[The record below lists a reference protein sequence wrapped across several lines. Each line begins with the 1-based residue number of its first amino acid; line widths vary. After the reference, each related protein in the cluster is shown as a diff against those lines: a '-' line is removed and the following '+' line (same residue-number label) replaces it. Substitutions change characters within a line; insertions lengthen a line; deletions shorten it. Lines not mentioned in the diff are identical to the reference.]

1 MKAKYGMLIIVALIS
16 VAMATGCSSKVANKT
31 SMVNLKKADLYSY
44 ARSVLTDEEYA
55 LFEVPFELDPTLKA
69 IAATAED
76 RKLPDLTIAK
86 TLALKLLMD
95 EDTDGLGIKYSSN
108 KNYSATEVYKHREA
122 NCISF
127 TNLFV
132 GMARS
137 IGLNVNFIEVTEVE
151 SFDKVGNNIVY
162 NSHICAVIFRGPNPY
177 VLDFSLRKYPQYH
190 SWRTISD
197 IEAIA
202 SFYNNKGSDIL
213 IANESLASLDKAETY
228 FIMATKLYPKFA
240 QAYNNLGVL
249 KMRQFEPEEAE
260 LMYLK
265 ALEIKPGYFAA
276 YNNLSKIYINRGETV
291 KAVSLMKDAIKA
303 SPKNIYAY
311 LNLAKI
317 HISLKDYKEAENV
330 LQLALVKKK
339 DFTEARH
346 ELGRLMLRTGRSGE
360 AKQQFALALKYQP
373 DDSIARNKMDL
384 IEQLTA
390 K

>member
-16 VAMATGCSSKVANKT
+16 VAMATGCGSSVAKKT
-31 SMVNLKKADLYSY
+31 SIMNKSQEDLRSY
-44 ARSVLTDEEYA
+44 ARSVLNDEEYA
-55 LFEVPFELDPTLKA
+55 VFEVPYEIDSSLGAF
-69 IAATAED
+69 AATAED

-86 TLALKLLMD
+86 QLALKLLL
-95 EDTDGLGIKYSSN
+95 EGGEGLGIKYSNN
-108 KNYSATEVYKHREA
+108 KNYTAKEVYQKREA

-127 TNLFV
+127 TNLYV

-151 SFDKVGNNIVY
+151 SFDKIGNNIVY

-197 IEAIA
+197 VEAAA

-213 IANESLASLDKAETY
+213 ITNESLAALDKAEMY
-228 FIMATKLYPKFA
+228 FTMATKLYPQFA

-249 KMRQFEPEEAE
+249 KMRQFEPEQAE
-260 LMYLK
+260 KMYLK

-276 YNNLSKIYINRGETV
+276 YNNLSKIYVNRGEMDR
-291 KAVSLMKDAIKA
+291 AVNLMKEAITA
-303 SPKNIYAY
+303 SPKNHFAY
-311 LNLAKI
+311 LNLAKMY
-317 HISLKDYKEAENV
+317 ISSKDYQEAENV

-360 AKQQFALALKYQP
+360 AKRQFALALKYQP